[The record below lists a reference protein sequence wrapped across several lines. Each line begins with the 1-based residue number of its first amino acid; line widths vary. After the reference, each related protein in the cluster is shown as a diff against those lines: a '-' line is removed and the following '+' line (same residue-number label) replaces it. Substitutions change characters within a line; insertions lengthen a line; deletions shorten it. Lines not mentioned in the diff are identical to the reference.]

1 MTNFSTRTEQG
12 WSGLSDLF
20 DSLPSSDAPGHVSA
34 TCHLEVLEG
43 MGWLLGPGGASLP
56 QWGLAPDLPVWSGL
70 QCPTRVLSSTSNTLR
85 EHVLLVAGCMG
96 CWRTPVSLL
105 PNIPLHARK
114 RVGGCSFSYWAT
126 TKGRVSLVHKY
137 TCLVFILAHS
147 SGQILAWN
155 YFRAQCYLSWGSL
168 LQTFARDNPCKLI
181 GAGVTNAGRRQKLM
195 DCKTFLH
202 LKDFAIVVVHTRN
215 RSKQTYAHMVIFLHT
230 HMHAYTYL
238 YLHLHLHLYMSVY
251 IYYHIK

>member
-1 MTNFSTRTEQG
+1 MPPWSLGGEWGGFWGQVGHHCHRDAGPRLVCVTRSPVPNTGTVIHIQHSRRARVACRWMHG
-12 WSGLSDLF
+12 VLKHTC
-20 DSLPSSDAPGHVSA
+20 LPAPKH
-34 TCHLEVLEG
+34 
-43 MGWLLGPGGASLP
+43 
-56 QWGLAPDLPVWSGL
+56 
-70 QCPTRVLSSTSNTLR
+70 
-85 EHVLLVAGCMG
+85 
-96 CWRTPVSLL
+96 
-105 PNIPLHARK
+105 PLHARK

-126 TKGRVSLVHKY
+126 VKGRVSLVDKY

-155 YFRAQCYLSWGSL
+155 YFQAQCYLSWGPL

-195 DCKTFLH
+195 DCRTFLH
-202 LKDFAIVVVHTRN
+202 LKDFAIVVVHTQN

-238 YLHLHLHLYMSVY
+238 YLHFHLYLYMCVY
-251 IYYHIK
+251 ISSH